1 MPSGRWD
8 SRKGTPPSKPPWA
21 RKAHDPAPVH
31 QQVHSRNNSLLQA
44 RGVSLGWRASSLRH
58 WSTWG
63 HPGRKNRV
71 RRMPRR
77 GLITGE
83 EIPREDRNT
92 QRGGRKPGLRWS
104 RLSKKTSQRLLKT
117 CAFYFCLQ
125 QIAPTFHD
133 DCKPAS
139 LWLSVIPDPK
149 SRMSLER
156 FLLEGS
162 WSRRPLRPLL
172 APHISDFGRPAA
184 RTPTSLPAPC
194 PSGALVGH
202 RADATGV
209 SVKSGVAGFENFLA
223 TNIHLLLLKTCE
235 GDWALPLAWEP
246 HGQ

>member
-1 MPSGRWD
+1 
-8 SRKGTPPSKPPWA
+8 
-21 RKAHDPAPVH
+21 
-31 QQVHSRNNSLLQA
+31 
-44 RGVSLGWRASSLRH
+44 
-58 WSTWG
+58 
-63 HPGRKNRV
+63 
-71 RRMPRR
+71 MPRR

-235 GDWALPLAWEP
+235 GTGHFHWRENHTGSSRQGVYHVRCGFYDVNNPCQETGCTSQTNRACAQRGRTARVGVCPVSRSLPSLDRF
-246 HGQ
+246 